1 MTKVEIAQVRLDGTL
16 TEIATLASGPI
27 TFEDLNHE
35 DTVGYDY
42 HGFNWLAGGVSALN
56 VYDTTV
62 ADEVGGGFDL
72 GAGSPGHNVLFNR
85 YEYEPIDITRSGGG
99 TFTFLQVLVTS
110 AWNTS
115 QDLIFEGRLNGTLVG
130 QQTVTITDT
139 GPTKVHANWGIID
152 DLRIH
157 TSGTPTQHV
166 GGASEGNN
174 LVFDN
179 FFLI

>member
-1 MTKVEIAQVRLDGTL
+1 MDGTL
-16 TEIATLASGPI
+16 TEIATLTSGPI

-42 HGFNWLAGGVSALN
+42 HGFNWLAGGVAVMQ
-56 VYDTTV
+56 VYDTTTRDT
-62 ADEVGGGFDL
+62 AAGSLNL
-72 GAGSPGHNVLFNR
+72 GAGSPGHNVIFNR
-85 YEYEPIDITRSGGG
+85 YEYEPIDITRSDGD
-99 TFTFLQVLVTS
+99 TFTFLEVLVTS

-139 GPTKVHANWGIID
+139 GPTKVQANWGIID

-166 GGASEGNN
+166 GGASAGNH
-174 LVFDN
+174 LAFDN
-179 FFLI
+179 LFLI